1 MVDRRKE
8 LENKKKRFHP
18 DRFNNRIRQEQV
30 LLETWKSQLKRKTT
44 AEINAGAKSLDYM
57 KGRFR
62 LEKILSRIGN
72 ERRLIEN
79 KLATLRAVDPETS
92 LKRGFSLLYK
102 EGVLIKSVAQV
113 EPGGVVVTDLSD
125 GKISSTVNSIKE
137 KNHD

>member
-1 MVDRRKE
+1 
-8 LENKKKRFHP
+8 
-18 DRFNNRIRQEQV
+18 
-30 LLETWKSQLKRKTT
+30 
-44 AEINAGAKSLDYM
+44 M

-62 LEKILSRIGN
+62 LGKILSRIGN

-79 KLATLRAVDPETS
+79 KLATLRAVDPKTS

-102 EGVLIKSVAQV
+102 QDGVLIKSIAQV
-113 EPGGVVVTDLSD
+113 EQGGVVVTDLSD